1 MAKFRPLNH
10 ITPVPDT
17 GRPANCDTI
26 GTTQKCLNNQS
37 SRKAVFSRC
46 GKIIFELKTLCF
58 ATVTLTGVTISGRPC
73 VLLSLSSRTR
83 APNVHVV
90 DLAQQNPLGTLAVA
104 LPSLAVA
111 ATKAVGRP
119 RSPETA
125 LFPPSPRRH
134 LILAFSQSVRVPRQA
149 TTIMQNSD

>member
-1 MAKFRPLNH
+1 MLR
-10 ITPVPDT
+10 
-17 GRPANCDTI
+17 
-26 GTTQKCLNNQS
+26 
-37 SRKAVFSRC
+37 
-46 GKIIFELKTLCF
+46 
-58 ATVTLTGVTISGRPC
+58 
-73 VLLSLSSRTR
+73 LSSRTR
-83 APNVHVV
+83 VPNVHM

-134 LILAFSQSVRVPRQA
+134 LILVFSQSVRVRRRVRVPRQA